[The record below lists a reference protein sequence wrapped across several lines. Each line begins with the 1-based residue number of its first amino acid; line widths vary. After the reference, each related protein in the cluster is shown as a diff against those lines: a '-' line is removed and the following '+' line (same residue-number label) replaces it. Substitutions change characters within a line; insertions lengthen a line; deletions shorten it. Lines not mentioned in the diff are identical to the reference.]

1 METLGRSPGED
12 PAELHLLTS
21 WEQDPGRVRNA
32 RLLSVAAHVAAV
44 VALLLVPRSLM
55 QPLRHVEQITPLIE
69 PPTDLTQ
76 KPPNKGPIAKEV
88 TVESLQARPRIQIP
102 NSPPSTTRPAAKI
115 NAPPPPPPAPL
126 PEPPQIQAGNRDV
139 QPPRGLPIG
148 PPTVQPPPQIQ
159 EQEKP
164 KLAFETPTAPPPSG
178 GVGSFA
184 RPDTSV
190 AGAIRELTRGGA
202 QGGLAVGDDTSDV
215 GVGGIGTGLNMPPS
229 PGRQAS
235 SLELLSDPKGV
246 DFRPYLLQ
254 VLAAVRRNWFAVYP
268 ESARLGLRGKVEA
281 QFVIAKDGSVPK
293 LVIVLHSIPAL
304 ERAAVAGIDA
314 SHPFPPFPTEF
325 SGDRIVLKLTFSYNM
340 PKK

>member
-1 METLGRSPGED
+1 METLARPSVED

-21 WEQDPGRVRNA
+21 WQQDTGRVRKA
-32 RLLSVAAHVAAV
+32 GFLSVLAHVAGI
-44 VALLLVPRSLM
+44 VALLLMPHSLIEPPR
-55 QPLRHVEQITPLIE
+55 HEEQITPLIE

-76 KPPNKGPIAKEV
+76 KAPNKAPIAKEV
-88 TVESLQARPRIQIP
+88 TVEGLQATRRMQIP
-102 NSPPSTTRPAAKI
+102 NSPPSTSRPPAKAFSPPQPTPAPAPTI
-115 NAPPPPPPAPL
+115 APPH
-126 PEPPQIQAGNRDV
+126 IQAGNL
-139 QPPRGLPIG
+139 QPMTGLPVG
-148 PPTVQPPPQIQ
+148 PPVEAPPQIQ

-164 KLAFETPTAPPPSG
+164 KLAFETPTAPPPVQ
-178 GVGSFA
+178 GVGRIP

-190 AGAIRELTRGGA
+190 AGAIQELTHGGSS
-202 QGGLAVGDDTSDV
+202 GGVTVGDDTSDEPL
-215 GVGGIGTGLNMPPS
+215 GGHGGGLNLPAS

-246 DFRPYLLQ
+246 DFRPYLLE

-268 ESARLGLRGKVEA
+268 ESARMGLRGRVET
-281 QFVIAKDGSVPK
+281 QFVIAKDGSIPK

-314 SHPFPPFPTEF
+314 SHPFPPFPAEYT
-325 SGDRIVLKLTFSYNM
+325 GDRIVLKLTFSYNM

>member
-1 METLGRSPGED
+1 METLVRSSVEN

-21 WEQDPGRVRNA
+21 WEQDRGRVRHA
-32 RLLSVAAHVAAV
+32 GLLSAAAHVAAIIG
-44 VALLLVPRSLM
+44 LILMPRSLM
-55 QPLRHVEQITPLIE
+55 QPPRRVEQITPLIE
-69 PPTDLTQ
+69 PPTELTQ
-76 KPPNKGPIAKEV
+76 KAPNRGPISKEV
-88 TVESLQARPRIQIP
+88 TVEALQPRPRIQVP
-102 NSPPSTTRPAAKI
+102 SSPPSTTRPQARITSPPQAA
-115 NAPPPPPPAPL
+115 PAPL
-126 PEPPQIQAGNRDV
+126 PEPPQIQAGNRNP
-139 QPPRGLPIG
+139 QPPSGLPVG
-148 PPTVQPPPQIQ
+148 PPAIQAPQIQ

-178 GVGSFA
+178 GVGRIE

-190 AGAIRELTRGGA
+190 NGAIQALTHGGA
-202 QGGLAVGDDTSDV
+202 QGGMTVGDDTSDV
-215 GVGGIGTGLNMPPS
+215 GIGGIGRGLNLPAS

-235 SLELLSDPKGV
+235 SLELLSDANGV

-268 ESARLGLRGKVEA
+268 ESARMGLRGKVEA

-314 SHPFPPFPTEF
+314 SHPFPPFPAEYA
-325 SGDRIVLKLTFSYNM
+325 GDRIVLKLTFSYNM

>member
-1 METLGRSPGED
+1 
-12 PAELHLLTS
+12 
-21 WEQDPGRVRNA
+21 
-32 RLLSVAAHVAAV
+32 VAAV

-115 NAPPPPPPAPL
+115 NAPPHPPPAPL

-340 PKK
+340 PRK